1 MNMLKGDKM
10 SAYRTKAYENYH
22 WDKMKTKQEQ
32 KLKRLKK
39 ALDVAEKAYNK
50 AYNKYHTF
58 AKAYYD
64 DLNEK

>member
-1 MNMLKGDKM
+1 MV
-10 SAYRTKAYENYH
+10 
-22 WDKMKTKQEQ
+22 TKQEQ
-32 KLKRLKK
+32 ELKRLKK

-64 DLNEK
+64 SLNEK